1 MEISKIKQQ
10 YLEKLIKFND
20 EAVGGGSGS
29 AAQIPPSTAVSQ
41 VPIEDVSPQPQRW
54 SVVKQF
60 VNSSNV
66 RRYAYNS
73 QTRLLVVQFRGGAYY
88 TYFNV
93 DSGSFWNFALGN
105 AVATTEGEKD
115 GFVWFPGKNP
125 SVGAAVW
132 RYLRDNFEYTKGGVI

>member
-10 YLEKLIKFND
+10 YLIKLIKFND
-20 EAVGGGSGS
+20 EAVGSVG
-29 AAQIPPSTAVSQ
+29 QIPPSTPIQ
-41 VPIEDVSPQPQRW
+41 TPIEDVSPQSW

-66 RRYAYNS
+66 RRYAYS
-73 QTRLLVVQFRGGAYY
+73 MQTRLLVVQFRDGSYY

-93 DSGSFWNFALGN
+93 DPQSFWNFSLGN
-105 AVATTEGEKD
+105 AVATTEGETD
-115 GFVWFPGKNP
+115 GFVWFPGKTP

-132 RYLRDNFEYTKGGVI
+132 KYLRDNFQYQKGGVI